1 MKKFREAIYYTLLRF
16 LVYSVVFLFELFV
29 LLSIVRLV
37 DDGNTSIA
45 TLVASISYISTA
57 LIILIVLLLLAIAY
71 MKVSDVLGRRKV

>member
-37 DDGNTSIA
+37 DDGSTSIA
-45 TLVASISYISTA
+45 TFVASISYISTA

-71 MKVSDVLGRRKV
+71 IKVSDVLGRRKV

>member
-37 DDGNTSIA
+37 DDRSTSTA
-45 TLVASISYISTA
+45 TFVASISYICTA

-71 MKVSDVLGRRKV
+71 IKVSDVLGRRKV